1 MVGLVV
7 VEEQG
12 KSTKH
17 RKVAFWE
24 DSEEAGGGVS
34 RGWDTAE

>member
-7 VEEQG
+7 QG
-12 KSTKH
+12 KQGKFTEH
-17 RKVAFWE
+17 RKVAFWL

-34 RGWDTAE
+34 RHWDTAE